1 MKRHTFLRYT
11 IIQNNLVHKSLSS
24 RVSQVID
31 LVALLLFV
39 FPKGKV
45 LLKKLDN
52 ALGITEIVFFK
63 LVNLIKSILESLVGK
78 LAGGFV
84 VLHNFV
90 VEN

>member
-52 ALGITEIVFFK
+52 ALGITEVVFLK
-63 LVNLIKSILESLVGK
+63 LVDLVEGILESLVSK
-78 LAGGFV
+78 FASSLV
-84 VLHNFV
+84 VLHHFV
-90 VEN
+90 MED